1 MRTLEKI
8 VLHPK
13 LENENREEVR
23 TWCEQSIK
31 FDEWSLNSNYTE
43 HGCFNVTIFGHHNE
57 SFVTAFMIKY
67 PETIIV
73 DSVYSEVWEP
83 APESL
88 ALFEGLK

>member
-13 LENENREEVR
+13 LENESRDEVR
-23 TWCEQSIK
+23 EWCGVAIPEG
-31 FDEWSLNSNYTE
+31 EWFVNSNYTE
-43 HGCFNVTIFGHHNE
+43 HGCFNVTLVGEHE

-73 DSVYSEVWEP
+73 DSVYTEVWEP
-83 APESL
+83 SPESL
-88 ALFEGLK
+88 ALFEGL